1 MKARLRF
8 VNEMDKSKE
17 QTESDRASTKN
28 GDRASTNLQVT
39 SKKPMLLL
47 MNKSC
52 LIKLKLQNLCWN

>member
-47 MNKSC
+47 MNKRC
-52 LIKLKLQNLCWN
+52 LMKLK